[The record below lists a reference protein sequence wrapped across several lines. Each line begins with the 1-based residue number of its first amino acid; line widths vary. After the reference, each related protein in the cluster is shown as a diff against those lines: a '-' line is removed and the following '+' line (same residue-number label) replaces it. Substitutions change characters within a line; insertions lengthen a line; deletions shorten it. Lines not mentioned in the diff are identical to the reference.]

1 MRFGRLWVIII
12 AVVTIALISVI
23 TATAMVSPSVSSADG
38 LWVNVDQQDIQQ
50 KGSRE
55 IIPMVYRTVGLD
67 LELLQQHLRQVPQE
81 AQVNVKNSGLIL
93 DLPLPNGQ
101 FGKFRVVESP
111 IMAPAL
117 AAKFPEIRTFL
128 AQSVDQ
134 PTTSARLDITPRGF
148 HALILSESGRF
159 FIDPY
164 SRNDTT
170 NYIVYDSRNFV
181 ADPSKLAERTGI
193 DYEANLLDNAPLTV
207 PERYSIGES
216 LRTYR
221 LAMAATGEYTA
232 FHGGTVSGAMAAI
245 VTSMN
250 RVNGIYE
257 RDLSVR
263 MQLIAN
269 NDLIVYTNAS
279 SDPYT
284 NNSGSTMLGQN
295 QTNLTNVIG
304 AANYDI
310 GHVFST
316 GGGGIASLRSV
327 CSTSNKARG
336 VTGSGSPVGDAFDI
350 DYVAHEIG
358 HQFGGNHTFNGTT
371 SSCGSS
377 NRSSGAAYEPGSG
390 STIMAYA
397 GICGAENL
405 QPNSD
410 FDFHVKSLEEIS
422 AFITTG
428 GGASC
433 GTTTST
439 GNTPPVANAG
449 SDYTIPANTPFELTA
464 NATDAEDNTLTYDW
478 EQYDLGAAA
487 PPNTDNGTRPI
498 FRSFNSTVS
507 NVRTLPKLSD
517 ILNNTSTIGESLPT
531 TSRTLTFRLT
541 VRDNHPGA
549 GGYGLDT
556 AVLTVNNSAG
566 PFLVTAPNTAIAWTG
581 AANESVTWNVAN
593 TTAAP
598 INCANVDILLSTDGG
613 TSFNALVSNTAN
625 DGSETV
631 VSPNI
636 NATAARIK
644 VRCADNIFF
653 DISNANF
660 TINGVNI
667 TPTPITPT
675 ATATATPTRTPTA
688 TPVTF
693 TPTPSQTAT
702 PTASVTPTVSVTPTA
717 SATPTV
723 SVTPTPE
730 NYSVYLPIASK
741 QETN

>member
-1 MRFGRLWVIII
+1 MRLGRSWMIIVAVMII
-12 AVVTIALISVI
+12 ALLSVI
-23 TATAMVSPSVSSADG
+23 TATAMVSPSVSSSDG
-38 LWVNVDQQDIQQ
+38 LWQNVAEQDIQQ

-55 IIPMVYRTVGLD
+55 IIPVVYRTVALD
-67 LELLQQHLRQVPQE
+67 LNLLQQHLRQVPQE
-81 AQVNVKNSGLIL
+81 AQTKVQKSGFML
-93 DLPLPNGQ
+93 DLPLPDGQ

-111 IMAPAL
+111 IMAPEL

-134 PTTSARLDITPRGF
+134 PATSARLDITPRGF
-148 HALILSESGRF
+148 HGMILSESGRI

-164 SRNDTT
+164 SRNDTA
-170 NYIVYDSRNFV
+170 NYIVYDARNFV
-181 ADPSKLAERTGI
+181 ADPSKLAERTGN
-193 DYEANLLDNAPLTV
+193 DYEPNPLGNPSSII
-207 PERYSIGES
+207 PERYSIGET

-232 FHGGTVSGAMAAI
+232 FHGGTVNGAMAAI

-284 NNSGSTMLGQN
+284 NNSGGTMLGQN

-304 AANYDI
+304 GANYDI

-316 GGGGIASLRSV
+316 GGGGVATLQSV
-327 CSTSNKARG
+327 CSSGSKARG
-336 VTGSGSPVGDAFDI
+336 VTGSGSPVGDAFDV

-358 HQFGGNHTFNGTT
+358 HQFGGLHTFNGSTG
-371 SSCGSS
+371 SCSGG
-377 NRSSGAAYEPGSG
+377 NRSSSAAYEPGSG
-390 STIMAYA
+390 TTIMAYA
-397 GICGAENL
+397 GICGSETL

-428 GGASC
+428 GGATC
-433 GTTTST
+433 GTTQAT

-464 NATDAEDNTLTYDW
+464 SANDAEDNSLTYDW
-478 EQYDLGAAA
+478 EQYDLGAAS
-487 PPNTDNGTRPI
+487 PPNTDNGNRPI
-498 FRSFNSTVS
+498 FRSFNSTAS

-517 ILNNTSTIGESLPT
+517 ILNNTTTIGESLPT
-531 TSRTLTFRLT
+531 TNRNLTFRLT
-541 VRDNHPGA
+541 VRDNHAGA

-556 AVLTVNNSAG
+556 AVLTVNNTAG

-581 AANESVTWNVAN
+581 GANESVTWNVAN

-598 INCANVDILLSTDGG
+598 ISCANVDILLSKDGG
-613 TSFNALVSNTAN
+613 TSFEALVSNTPN
-625 DGSETV
+625 DGDETV
-631 VSPNI
+631 VAPNV
-636 NATAARIK
+636 NAAAARIK
-644 VRCADNIFF
+644 VRCANNIFF

-660 TINGVNI
+660 AINGVNI
-667 TPTPITPT
+667 TPTPVTPT
-675 ATATATPTRTPTA
+675 LTPTNTPTRTPTLTPTQTSTPTQTATATPT
-688 TPVTF
+688 
-693 TPTPSQTAT
+693 
-702 PTASVTPTVSVTPTA
+702 ASPTVSVTPTA
-717 SATPTV
+717 

-730 NYSVYLPIASK
+730 NYSVYLPVAIK
-741 QETN
+741 N

>member
-1 MRFGRLWVIII
+1 MRLGRSWMIIVAVMII
-12 AVVTIALISVI
+12 ALLSVI
-23 TATAMVSPSVSSADG
+23 TATAMVSPSVSSSDG
-38 LWVNVDQQDIQQ
+38 LWQNVAEQDIQQ

-55 IIPMVYRTVGLD
+55 IIPVVYRTIALD
-67 LELLQQHLRQVPQE
+67 LDLLQQLLRQVPQE
-81 AQVNVKNSGLIL
+81 AQTKVQQSGFIV
-93 DLPLPNGQ
+93 DLPLPDGQ

-111 IMAPAL
+111 IMAPEL

-134 PTTSARLDITPRGF
+134 PATSARLDITPRGF
-148 HALILSESGRF
+148 HGLILSESGRI

-164 SRNDTT
+164 SRNDTS
-170 NYIVYDSRNFV
+170 NYIVYDARNFV
-181 ADPSKLAERTGI
+181 ADPSKLAERTGS
-193 DYEANLLDNAPLTV
+193 DYELNPLGNPSSV
-207 PERYSIGES
+207 IPERYSIGET

-221 LAMAATGEYTA
+221 LAMAATGEYTT

-269 NDLIVYTNAS
+269 NDLIVYTNGS
-279 SDPYT
+279 TDPYT
-284 NNSGSTMLGQN
+284 NNSGGTMLSEN

-304 AANYDI
+304 GANYDI

-316 GGGGIASLRSV
+316 GGGGVATLQSV
-327 CSTSNKARG
+327 CSSGSKARG
-336 VTGSGSPVGDAFDI
+336 VTGSGSPVGDAFDV

-358 HQFGGNHTFNGTT
+358 HQFGGRHTFNGTT
-371 SSCGSS
+371 GSCGGS
-377 NRSSGAAYEPGSG
+377 NRSSNAAYEPGSG

-397 GICGAENL
+397 GICGSENL

-428 GGASC
+428 GGATC
-433 GTTTST
+433 GTTQAT

-464 NATDAEDNTLTYDW
+464 SANDAEDNSLTYDW
-478 EQYDLGAAA
+478 EQYDLGSAS
-487 PPNTDNGTRPI
+487 PPNTDNGNRPI
-498 FRSFNSTVS
+498 FRSFNSTTS

-517 ILNNTSTIGESLPT
+517 LLNNTTTIGESLPT
-531 TSRTLTFRLT
+531 TNRSLTFRLT
-541 VRDNHPGA
+541 VRDNHAGA

-556 AVLTVNNSAG
+556 AVLTVNNTAG

-581 AANESVTWNVAN
+581 GANESVTWNVAN

-598 INCANVDILLSTDGG
+598 ISCANVDILLSKDGG
-613 TSFNALVSNTAN
+613 NSFEALVSNTPN
-625 DGSETV
+625 DGDETV
-631 VSPNI
+631 VAPNV
-636 NATAARIK
+636 NAAAARIK
-644 VRCADNIFF
+644 VRCANNIFF

-667 TPTPITPT
+667 TPTPVTPT
-675 ATATATPTRTPTA
+675 GTPTNTPTRTPTL
-688 TPVTF
+688 
-693 TPTPSQTAT
+693 TPTQTSTAT
-702 PTASVTPTVSVTPTA
+702 PTASPTVSVTPTA
-717 SATPTV
+717 

-730 NYSVYLPIASK
+730 NYSVYLPVAIK
-741 QETN
+741 N

>member
-1 MRFGRLWVIII
+1 MRFGRSWVIIF

-23 TATAMVSPSVSSADG
+23 TATAMVTPSVSSSDG
-38 LWVNVDQQDIQQ
+38 LWANVDEQNIQQ

-55 IIPMVYRTVGLD
+55 IIPVVYRTVSLD
-67 LELLQQHLRQVPQE
+67 LALLEQHLSRVPQE
-81 AQVNVKNSGLIL
+81 AQTNVQKSGLIL

-128 AQSVDQ
+128 AQSIDQ
-134 PTTSARLDITPRGF
+134 PATSARLDLTPRGF
-148 HALILSESGRF
+148 HGMILSESGRI

-164 SRNDTT
+164 SRNDTA
-170 NYIVYDSRNFV
+170 NYVVYDSRNFM
-181 ADPSKLAERTGI
+181 ADPNKLAERTGI
-193 DYEANLLDNAPLTV
+193 DYEPNLLDNAPLTV
-207 PERYSIGES
+207 PERYSIGET

-221 LAMAATGEYTA
+221 LAMAATGEYTT

-263 MQLIAN
+263 MELIAN

-316 GGGGIASLRSV
+316 GGGGVAALRSV
-327 CSTSNKARG
+327 CSTNSKARG
-336 VTGSGSPVGDAFDI
+336 VTGSGSPVGDAFDV

-371 SSCGSS
+371 GSCGGA

-397 GICGAENL
+397 GICGSENL

-428 GGASC
+428 GGATC
-433 GTTTST
+433 GTTQAT

-464 NATDAEDNTLTYDW
+464 NATDAEDNNLTYDW
-478 EQYDLGAAA
+478 EQYDLGAAS

-517 ILNNTSTIGESLPT
+517 ILNNTNTIGEALPT

-541 VRDNHPGA
+541 VRDNHAGA

-566 PFLVTAPNTAIAWTG
+566 PFQVTAPNTAIAWTG
-581 AANESVTWNVAN
+581 DANESVTWNVAN

-598 INCANVDILLSTDGG
+598 INCANVDILLSTNGG
-613 TSFNALVSNTAN
+613 TSFNALVSNTPN

-631 VSPNI
+631 VSPNV
-636 NATAARIK
+636 NAPAARIK
-644 VRCADNIFF
+644 VRCSDNIFF

-675 ATATATPTRTPTA
+675 ATATTTPTRTPTA
-688 TPVTF
+688 TPATVSPTATG
-693 TPTPSQTAT
+693 TPTQTA
-702 PTASVTPTVSVTPTA
+702 TPTVSVTPTA
-717 SATPTV
+717 S
-723 SVTPTPE
+723 VTPIVTPDPQ
-730 NYSVYLPIASK
+730 NQKVYLPIASK